1 MHGQVSALMKA
12 MNDEWNLIKHQHSD
26 EWHADVAD
34 TDPNEEGLLPGEKDM
49 LTGTPGLGK
58 MKYNFFDPEW
68 VHTKGPGG
76 CLRGAMKSNQLKMDG
91 TFDKVREL
99 CYIEYAKSASQSLS
113 DQISFACK
121 YLFNFFRTCNIFSSN
136 QTTGIMV
143 LICLQSILL
152 VVVNMV
158 LVLMVL

>member
-26 EWHADVAD
+26 EWHADD
-34 TDPNEEGLLPGEKDM
+34 DSTDPNEEGLLPGEKD
-49 LTGTPGLGK
+49 LLSGTPGLGK

-91 TFDKVREL
+91 TFDKVTQKR
-99 CYIEYAKSASQSLS
+99 
-113 DQISFACK
+113 
-121 YLFNFFRTCNIFSSN
+121 NNIFI
-136 QTTGIMV
+136 G
-143 LICLQSILL
+143 
-152 VVVNMV
+152 
-158 LVLMVL
+158 